1 MCIYRAL
8 IMFDYAMGRTLG
20 WDLVWAVSGSGP

>member
-1 MCIYRAL
+1 
-8 IMFDYAMGRTLG
+8 MFDYAMGRTLG